1 MNKTT
6 SSSNSKVI
14 MKSQNAH
21 KIVPGRSIAVLLWM
35 AVIALISIPPAA
47 AAFTTAPAKIHTR
60 ASSAAPLFATDLTAE
75 EALARTKA
83 HLEKLKQRQPA
94 ATRTTNNKQNSGG
107 IRKTFAIEGNDNNNN
122 NNNDLHPQQQQ
133 SIALEALYGE
143 YILLPANFLKKE
155 LKSRHLN
162 TKGRKP
168 DLARRLAQY
177 ELQIASASQN
187 NNGDDVEVVEP
198 VPLNGNRGS
207 SSSTSRSSE
216 EALAQEEEGGDEFS
230 SFSYPATFVGLPI
243 SETAARALHL
253 ADFLDHPSPIQKA
266 SLPAMFNGESVL
278 LHAPTGSGKTVA
290 YSLPVTE
297 YFWQS
302 EDTEGVSV
310 IVTPTRELATQVAGV
325 VSTLAPPGSVRLLSH
340 PSNLVTDGSKER
352 NDRSSVKGQRGKPQI
367 IVGSAKTIMTSLY
380 GNEKYPAP
388 PTPKPA
394 ALAFLKSVR
403 SLVLDEVDRLLAV
416 QGKHGPSSKKH
427 EKPAAVLAAAVA
439 RHTLGRAQ
447 IVAASATVG
456 RPLKR
461 ELARVLGLPP
471 PKGPRVIV
479 AQETIAEAR
488 QYDANSDTSSSSP
501 SSQQQQQEQSS
512 GGGVP
517 ASSRLVTIPDTVEHF
532 ISAVEPKDDDDNN
545 DNARGSISSG
555 QLLIQAYKVIQ
566 DATKQNPNARILL
579 VLTRGFGISTQ
590 HVIGALQHFQCK
602 PEPQSLLDALQD
614 NIQGTDHLMQKHQQ
628 VSGATGVGQSSSDTA
643 SSRSVDNSDTEQT
656 TSSLWVTGEDTI
668 RGLHLDALDVVVV
681 VGRPR
686 GPDEYCHIA
695 GRTGRAGRS
704 GKVISVVSQ
713 DQAPMLKAWETM
725 LQMQWQTYEKSQ

>member
-1 MNKTT
+1 MAT
-6 SSSNSKVI
+6 
-14 MKSQNAH
+14 
-21 KIVPGRSIAVLLWM
+21 LL
-35 AVIALISIPPAA
+35 PPAAAA
-47 AAFTTAPAKIHTR
+47 AAFTTAPAKYHTR
-60 ASSAAPLFATDLTAE
+60 ATTLLFATDLTAEE

-94 ATRTTNNKQNSGG
+94 ATRQINNHNAGG
-107 IRKTFAIEGNDNNNN
+107 IRKTFSMEGNDDNNDEP
-122 NNNDLHPQQQQ
+122 NDLHPQQQQ

-155 LKSRHLN
+155 LKTRHLN

-177 ELQIASASQN
+177 ELQIAASLASN
-187 NNGDDVEVVEP
+187 NNEETIEVVEP
-198 VPLNGNRGS
+198 VPLNGKRGSTS
-207 SSSTSRSSE
+207 SSSQ
-216 EALAQEEEGGDEFS
+216 EALANEGDEFA
-230 SFSYPATFVGLPI
+230 SFSYPATFAGLPI
-243 SETAARALHL
+243 SETAARALYL

-290 YSLPVTE
+290 YALPVTE

-352 NDRSSVKGQRGKPQI
+352 NDRSTAKGQRGKPQI

-488 QYDANSDTSSSSP
+488 LDCASSEASSP
-501 SSQQQQQEQSS
+501 SQQQQHSS

-517 ASSRLVTIPDTVEHF
+517 ASSRLVTIPETVEHF
-532 ISAVEPKDDDDNN
+532 ISAVEPKDDDDDNN
-545 DNARGSISSG
+545 ENARGSISSG

-628 VSGATGVGQSSSDTA
+628 VSGATGVGQSSSEGANSTA
-643 SSRSVDNSDTEQT
+643 DSNDADQT

-704 GKVISVVSQ
+704 GKVISVVSKE
-713 DQAPMLKAWETM
+713 QAPMLKAWETM